1 MLGSNKA
8 TGLKR
13 ILKRYNIDSSECVAF
28 GDNGND
34 IEMLQYCGYSYA
46 VKNASDEA
54 KKAAKYI
61 CLSNEEDGVLKVL
74 DQLF

>member
-1 MLGSNKA
+1 
-8 TGLKR
+8 
-13 ILKRYNIDSSECVAF
+13 
-28 GDNGND
+28 
-34 IEMLQYCGYSYA
+34 MLQYCEHSYA
-46 VKNASDEA
+46 VENASDEA